1 MMGSIMRRLWIVLI
15 IVVAASAL
23 LGVLV
28 VAVTMF
34 LRPGSSPFSPGSDA
48 TPPATSAVLAPLPP
62 TNPAASGGPSV
73 AELASPDWI
82 AKVAA
87 ATSIPTTALQAYA
100 GVALSIAK
108 ADPSCGLSWNTLAA
122 VGWVESHN
130 GQLHGRTLSA
140 TGEETPPLYGVALD
154 GNGYALIPDSDGG
167 KIDGDTTGDRA
178 VGPMQFVPNSWRNWH
193 TDANGDGVED
203 VQNIFD
209 SSMAAGHYLC
219 RAGKNLDTMSGWR
232 TSILAYNSSNAYLQ
246 EVIDAANNYADEAA
260 TA

>member
-1 MMGSIMRRLWIVLI
+1 MRRLWIVLI
-15 IVVAASAL
+15 IVVAASAI

-28 VAVTMF
+28 VAITMF
-34 LRPGSSPFSPGSDA
+34 LRPGSSSFSPGSDA

-62 TNPAASGGPSV
+62 TNPAAAGPSV

-87 ATSIPTTALQAYA
+87 ATSIPATALQAYA

-108 ADPSCGLSWNTLAA
+108 ANPSCGLSWNTLAA

-130 GQLHGRTLSA
+130 GELHGRTLSA
-140 TGEETPPLYGVALD
+140 TGEETPALYGVALD

-167 KIDGDTTGDRA
+167 KIDGDATGDRA

-219 RAGKNLDTMSGWR
+219 RAGTNLDTMSGWR
-232 TSILAYNSSNAYLQ
+232 TAILAYNSSNAYLQ